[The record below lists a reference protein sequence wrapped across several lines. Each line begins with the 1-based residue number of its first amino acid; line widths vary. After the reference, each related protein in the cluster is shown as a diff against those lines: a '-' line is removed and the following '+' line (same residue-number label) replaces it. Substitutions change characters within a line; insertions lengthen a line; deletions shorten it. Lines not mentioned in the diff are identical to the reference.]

1 MIDISMDTMHKEI
14 DILWK
19 SLKTMSTRLSSLR
32 SAAQTVPR
40 YCKSGLSLG
49 ITITLM
55 ALLFCAGCSTG
66 EKSSGR
72 PPVTVPVIIATAV
85 EKNVPQI
92 LKTIGSVEA
101 SQMVSIRA
109 RIGGALTKV
118 AIMEGRDVKQGD
130 LLFMIDSRPYQQAME
145 AALANLA
152 RDQAQLANAEK
163 EVQRY
168 AELIKDE
175 YVTKSQYDQ
184 VNTAAEVLRNTVRSD
199 EAAVETTRLN
209 LKYCNIIAPVSGRT
223 GVITVHEGDQIKA
236 DDIEMVAINQITPVQ
251 VSFSLPEQ
259 HLSAIRTYASAGSLP
274 VETRFPN
281 DPGKPSAGKLSFINN
296 AVDPATRTILL
307 KATFP
312 NTDKRLWPGQFVN
325 VILTLTVRPHAV
337 IVPSRAIQMGQQGTF
352 VFVVKPDFTVE
363 SRLISPGQE
372 IDGATIVEKGLQAG
386 EKVVTDGQLRL
397 VPGSKVQ
404 IQNNHETGG

>member
-1 MIDISMDTMHKEI
+1 M
-14 DILWK
+14 
-19 SLKTMSTRLSSLR
+19 KTMSARLSSRR
-32 SAAQTVPR
+32 SAARTVPR
-40 YCKSGLSLG
+40 YRKSGLSFSIM
-49 ITITLM
+49 ITFM
-55 ALLFCAGCSTG
+55 AFLFVAGCSTG
-66 EKSSGR
+66 EKSNQR
-72 PPVTVPVIIATAV
+72 PPVPVPVTIAVAA

-92 LKTIGSVEA
+92 LKTIGSIEA
-101 SQMVSIRA
+101 SQTVSIRA

-118 AIMEGRDVKQGD
+118 AITEGRDVKQGD

-168 AELIKDE
+168 TELMKDE
-175 YVTKSQYDQ
+175 YVTKQQYDQ

-199 EAAVETTRLN
+199 EAAVETARLN
-209 LKYCNIIAPVSGRT
+209 LKYCNIVAPVAGRT

-236 DDIEMVAINQITPVQ
+236 DDVEMVAINQITPVQ

-259 HLSAIRTYASAGSLP
+259 HLSAIRTYASVGSLP
-274 VETRFPN
+274 VEARFPN

-325 VILTLTVRPHAV
+325 VILTLTVRPRAV
-337 IVPSRAIQMGQQGTF
+337 VIPSRAIQMGQQGTF

-363 SRLISPGQE
+363 SRPISPGQE
-372 IDGATIVEKGLQAG
+372 IDGATIIDKGLQAG

-397 VPGSKVQ
+397 IPGSKVQ
-404 IQNNHETGG
+404 IQKNPETGG

>member
-1 MIDISMDTMHKEI
+1 MITFM
-14 DILWK
+14 
-19 SLKTMSTRLSSLR
+19 
-32 SAAQTVPR
+32 VF
-40 YCKSGLSLG
+40 
-49 ITITLM
+49 
-55 ALLFCAGCSTG
+55 LFVAGCSTG
-66 EKSSGR
+66 EKSNNR
-72 PPVTVPVIIATAV
+72 PPVAVPVTIATAA
-85 EKNVPQI
+85 EKSVPQI

-101 SQMVSIRA
+101 SQTVSIRA

-118 AIMEGRDVKQGD
+118 AITEGQDVKQGD
-130 LLFMIDSRPYQQAME
+130 LLFMIDSRPYQQVME

-168 AELIKDE
+168 TELMKDE
-175 YVTKSQYDQ
+175 YVTKQQYDQ

-199 EAAVETTRLN
+199 EAAVETARLN
-209 LKYCNIIAPVSGRT
+209 LKYCNIVAPVAGRT

-236 DDIEMVAINQITPVQ
+236 DDVEMVAVNQITPVQ
-251 VSFSLPEQ
+251 VIFSLPEQ
-259 HLSAIRTYASAGSLP
+259 HLSAIRTYASTGSLP
-274 VETRFPN
+274 VEARFPD

-312 NTDKRLWPGQFVN
+312 NTDKHLWPGQFVN
-325 VILTLTVRPHAV
+325 VILTLMVRPRAV
-337 IVPSRAIQMGQQGTF
+337 VILSRAIQMGQQGTF

-397 VPGSKVQ
+397 IPGSKVL
-404 IQNNHETGG
+404 IQNNRETGG

>member
-1 MIDISMDTMHKEI
+1 M
-14 DILWK
+14 
-19 SLKTMSTRLSSLR
+19 KTMSARLSSRR
-32 SAAQTVPR
+32 SASRTVPR
-40 YCKSGLSLG
+40 YRKSGLSFSIM
-49 ITITLM
+49 ITFM
-55 ALLFCAGCSTG
+55 AFLFVAGCSTG
-66 EKSSGR
+66 EKSNDR
-72 PPVTVPVIIATAV
+72 PPVPVPVTIATAA

-101 SQMVSIRA
+101 SQTVSIRA
-109 RIGGALTKV
+109 RIGGALMKV
-118 AIMEGRDVKQGD
+118 AITEGQDVKQGD
-130 LLFMIDSRPYQQAME
+130 LLFIIDSRPYQQAME

-168 AELIKDE
+168 AELIKEE
-175 YVTKSQYDQ
+175 YVTKQQYDQ
-184 VNTAAEVLRNTVRSD
+184 VKTAAEVLRNTVRSD
-199 EAAVETTRLN
+199 EAAVETAHLN
-209 LKYCNIIAPVSGRT
+209 LKYCNIVAPVAGRT
-223 GVITVHEGDQIKA
+223 GVIAVHEGDEIKA
-236 DDIEMVAINQITPVQ
+236 DDVEMVTINQITPIE
-251 VSFSLPEQ
+251 VSFSLPEL
-259 HLSAIRTYASAGSLP
+259 HLPAIRNYASSGSLP
-274 VETRFPN
+274 VEAKIPN

-312 NTDKRLWPGQFVN
+312 NADKRLWPGQFVN
-325 VILTLTVRPHAV
+325 VVLTLTIRPHA
-337 IVPSRAIQMGQQGTF
+337 IIIPSQAIQTGQQGIF

-404 IQNNHETGG
+404 IKTNRETGG

>member
-1 MIDISMDTMHKEI
+1 MDTMYKKV
-14 DILWK
+14 DILRK
-19 SLKTMSTRLSSLR
+19 SMKTMSARLSFQR
-32 SAAQTVPR
+32 SAAWTIPR
-40 YCKSGLSLG
+40 YRESGLSFS
-49 ITITLM
+49 IMIAFM
-55 ALLFCAGCSTG
+55 VFLFVAGCSTG
-66 EKSSGR
+66 EKSNNR
-72 PPVTVPVIIATAV
+72 PPVAVPVTIATAA
-85 EKNVPQI
+85 EKSVPQI

-101 SQMVSIRA
+101 SQTVSIRA

-118 AIMEGRDVKQGD
+118 AITEGQDVKQGD
-130 LLFMIDSRPYQQAME
+130 LLFMIDSRPYQQVME

-168 AELIKDE
+168 TELMKDE
-175 YVTKSQYDQ
+175 YVTKQQYDQ

-199 EAAVETTRLN
+199 EAAVETARLN
-209 LKYCNIIAPVSGRT
+209 LKYCNIVAPVAGRT

-236 DDIEMVAINQITPVQ
+236 DDVEMVAVNQITPVQ
-251 VSFSLPEQ
+251 VIFSLPEQ
-259 HLSAIRTYASAGSLP
+259 HLSAIRTYASTGSLP
-274 VETRFPN
+274 VEARFPD

-312 NTDKRLWPGQFVN
+312 NTDKHLWPGQFVN
-325 VILTLTVRPHAV
+325 VILTLMVRPRAV
-337 IVPSRAIQMGQQGTF
+337 VILSRAIQMGQQGTF

-397 VPGSKVQ
+397 IPGSKVL
-404 IQNNHETGG
+404 IQNNRETGG